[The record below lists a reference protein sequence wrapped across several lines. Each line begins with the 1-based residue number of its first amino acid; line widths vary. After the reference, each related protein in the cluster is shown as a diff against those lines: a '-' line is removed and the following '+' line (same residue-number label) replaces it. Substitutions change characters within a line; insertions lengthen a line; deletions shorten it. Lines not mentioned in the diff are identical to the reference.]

1 MKMKKI
7 NSLELTKCLR
17 KQKRIFYLSLI
28 FLLLS
33 LIITYL
39 GYNYENQKLPE
50 PLNLKEISLKDNKRD
65 KYAYIDV
72 NTKPYLFASYEE
84 QENKFYFVMDNNN
97 YLYVINM
104 SETNFKKLNKESVLE
119 EPIRIYGLAKEIGLD
134 LKDVATNS
142 YNELMKNDYLT
153 SDNFK
158 DYIGLYYLDL
168 ETSYY
173 DASIYY
179 GISGLLLI
187 LFIITLI
194 IYLGNY
200 YKSYKCLKKY
210 SKEELDRLSL
220 EITEVKDKNYSKL
233 NLYLTKH
240 YLVDLNNNILI
251 LNYIS
256 ITNAYIC
263 EYRYNGILVNKGI
276 KIQTNNKIYE
286 IATKKIDKKEKD
298 ELLKIILED
307 LKSKNKD
314 IILGYD
320 SKKVTK
326 KKNKNAKNV

>member
-1 MKMKKI
+1 MKKI
-7 NSLELTKCLR
+7 NSKELTKCLR

-50 PLNLKEISLKDNKRD
+50 PLNLKEISLKDNQIDR
-65 KYAYIDV
+65 YVYIDV
-72 NTKPYLFASYEE
+72 NTRPYSFASYEE
-84 QENKFYFVMDNNN
+84 QINKFYFVMDSNN
-97 YLYVINM
+97 YLYVTSM
-104 SETNFKKLNKESVLE
+104 SENSFKKLDKESILE
-119 EPIRIYGLAKEIGLD
+119 EPIRIYGLAKEISLD
-134 LKDVATNS
+134 LKNVTIDS
-142 YNELMKNDYLT
+142 YNELMKNQYLT

-158 DYIGLYYLDL
+158 DYVGLYYLDL

-194 IYLGNY
+194 IYLRNY
-200 YKSYKCLKKY
+200 YKSYRCLKKY
-210 SKEELDRLSL
+210 SKEELDKISL
-220 EITEVKDKNYSKL
+220 EITENKDKTYSKL

-240 YLVDLNNNILI
+240 YLVDLNNNIFI
-251 LNYIS
+251 LNYTS
-256 ITNAYIC
+256 IVNAYIY

-276 KIQTNNKIYE
+276 KVETNNKIYE
-286 IATKKIDKKEKD
+286 VATKKIEKEEKEKI
-298 ELLKIILED
+298 LNFILED
-307 LKSKNKD
+307 LKNKNKD

-326 KKNKNAKNV
+326 KNNKNAKNV

>member
-50 PLNLKEISLKDNKRD
+50 PLNLKEISLKDNQID

-84 QENKFYFVMDNNN
+84 QENKFYFVMDNHN

-119 EPIRIYGLAKEIGLD
+119 EPIRIYGVAKEISLD

-142 YNELMKNDYLT
+142 YNELMKNTYLT

-194 IYLGNY
+194 IYFGNY
-200 YKSYKCLKKY
+200 YKSYNCLKKY
-210 SKEELDRLSL
+210 
-220 EITEVKDKNYSKL
+220 
-233 NLYLTKH
+233 
-240 YLVDLNNNILI
+240 
-251 LNYIS
+251 
-256 ITNAYIC
+256 
-263 EYRYNGILVNKGI
+263 
-276 KIQTNNKIYE
+276 
-286 IATKKIDKKEKD
+286 
-298 ELLKIILED
+298 
-307 LKSKNKD
+307 
-314 IILGYD
+314 
-320 SKKVTK
+320 
-326 KKNKNAKNV
+326 